1 MPLKH
6 GMCRVTHACQTR
18 KVADNT
24 RLRLLK
30 LAVKRYGREDLAKRL
45 RVEPEQL
52 DGWISGERAVP
63 NTKILAVIDLLD
75 RLGALGDDA

>member
-6 GMCRVTHACQTR
+6 VMCAVTHASDTR
-18 KVADNT
+18 QVADNT

-30 LAVKRYGREDLAKRL
+30 LAVKRYGREELAKRL
-45 RVEPEQL
+45 RIGPEQL
-52 DGWISGERAVP
+52 DDWVSGERTVP
-63 NTKILAVIDLLD
+63 DSKILAVIDLLD

>member
-6 GMCRVTHACQTR
+6 VMGRVTLACQTR

-52 DGWISGERAVP
+52 DDWIGGEGVVP

-75 RLGALGDDA
+75 RLGALGDDV

>member
-6 GMCRVTHACQTR
+6 VMWRVTRACQTR
-18 KVADNT
+18 KVGDNT

-45 RVEPEQL
+45 RIEPDQL
-52 DGWISGERAVP
+52 DHWISGERAVP

>member
-1 MPLKH
+1 MS
-6 GMCRVTHACQTR
+6 GVTSCCQTR
-18 KVADNT
+18 PVADNT

-30 LAVKRYGREDLAKRL
+30 LAVKRYGREELAKRL
-45 RVEPEQL
+45 RIGPELL
-52 DGWISGERAVP
+52 DGWISGERVVP

>member
-6 GMCRVTHACQTR
+6 VMCAVTRGCHTR
-18 KVADNT
+18 PVADNT

-30 LAVKRYGREDLAKRL
+30 LAVKRYGRDELAKRL
-45 RVEPEQL
+45 RIGPEQL
-52 DGWISGERAVP
+52 DDWVSGERAVP

-75 RLGALGDDA
+75 RLGALGDEA